1 MLLIAAVI
9 AHACVDGQVP
19 PDGGRTNWASGKVYR
34 DLQYGNATP
43 ARLQTLDLYTTS
55 AAADDGSAP
64 APCVIYVHGGG
75 WRGGMKE
82 APWWMLSLR
91 QHGFHVVAVGY
102 RLSTHAKHPAQIED
116 VENAVRYLKTNAAE
130 WNLDPTRILAVGAS
144 AGGHLASLLGTR
156 NGPSS
161 DARVVGVVNFFGPS
175 LLWGVDGENTKML
188 LGCDSP
194 SKNGTAC
201 YDKAHDASP
210 IEHVAPDNPPFLHF
224 HGTCDTTVPIESSQM
239 LQDALNMS
247 GVDSTLIIVPHVGH
261 AKENVMRA
269 TTKGYVNED
278 LFHAWISQTA
288 ACGASEGLLFGGG
301 TIEGKCE
308 SSSCTDCPTA
318 DDLLLIIGII
328 AGSFTCLL
336 VLAAVVWRRRRARAE
351 RAAQASG
358 PFTESSASS
367 SESTVKEASTA
378 V

>member
-1 MLLIAAVI
+1 MCA
-9 AHACVDGQVP
+9 
-19 PDGGRTNWASGKVYR
+19 
-34 DLQYGNATP
+34 
-43 ARLQTLDLYTTS
+43 
-55 AAADDGSAP
+55 
-64 APCVIYVHGGG
+64 
-75 WRGGMKE
+75 
-82 APWWMLSLR
+82 LSTRALAWGLCA
-91 QHGFHVVAVGY
+91 GFHVVAVGY

-247 GVDSTLIIVPHVGH
+247 GVAHRARRSRQPSLSSLPRHVRHNCAHRVVANASGR
-261 AKENVMRA
+261 AK
-269 TTKGYVNED
+269 
-278 LFHAWISQTA
+278 H
-288 ACGASEGLLFGGG
+288 
-301 TIEGKCE
+301 
-308 SSSCTDCPTA
+308 
-318 DDLLLIIGII
+318 
-328 AGSFTCLL
+328 
-336 VLAAVVWRRRRARAE
+336 VWRRLNADH
-351 RAAQASG
+351 RAARGPRQGKRHARDHQGLRERGPLPRVDQSDGGVRRVRGAPLWRRDDRRQVREQLLHRLSHGRRPASHHWQ
-358 PFTESSASS
+358 
-367 SESTVKEASTA
+367 
-378 V
+378 